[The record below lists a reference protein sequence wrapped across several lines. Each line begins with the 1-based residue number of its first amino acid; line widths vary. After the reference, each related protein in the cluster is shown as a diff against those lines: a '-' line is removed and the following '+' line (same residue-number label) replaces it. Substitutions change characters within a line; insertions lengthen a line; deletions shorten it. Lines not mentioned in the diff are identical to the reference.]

1 MQAIFETLFD
11 IVYLVTV
18 ITLGIQMIRG
28 SRGRKQYLLYGVMAV
43 TLGCGDAFH
52 LVPRAVALCTTGLE
66 NYTAALG
73 IGKLITSITM
83 TLFYVLLYYVWRSR
97 YQVNGQNG
105 TTVAVWVLA
114 LTRILLCLMPQNAWT
129 SAEPPLSWGVFRN
142 IPFMILGALI
152 VVLFFRSARETQD
165 TPFCHLWLT
174 VVLSFACYIPVVL
187 FADTIPVVG
196 MLMIPK
202 TCAYVWTVL
211 IGFNA
216 MNKEERS

>member
-18 ITLGIQMIRG
+18 ITLGIRMIRG
-28 SRGRKQYLLYGVMAV
+28 SRGRKQYLLYGIMAV

-73 IGKLITSITM
+73 IGKLVTSITM

-105 TTVAVWVLA
+105 MTVAVWVLA

-129 SAEPPLSWGVFRN
+129 SAEPPLSWGIFRN
-142 IPFMILGALI
+142 IPFTILGALI
-152 VVLFFRSARETQD
+152 VVLFYRSARETHD
-165 TPFCHLWLT
+165 TPFRHLWLT

-187 FADTIPVVG
+187 FADTIPAVG

-211 IGFNA
+211 IGFHA